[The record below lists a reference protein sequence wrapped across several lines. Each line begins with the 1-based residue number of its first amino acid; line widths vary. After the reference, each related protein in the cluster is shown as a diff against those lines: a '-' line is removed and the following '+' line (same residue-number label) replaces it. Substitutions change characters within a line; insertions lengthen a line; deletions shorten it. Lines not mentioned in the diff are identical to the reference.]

1 MVNTTAG
8 PMAGKTVLVTGG
20 TGGIGKATAT
30 GLAAMG
36 ARVGIVG
43 RDTARTRA
51 AAAEIAVA
59 SGNPAVD
66 PFPAD
71 MPSRAEVR
79 RLAGKVL
86 AAYLQLDVLVN
97 NVGGFWATRR
107 LTADALEYTFAVNHL
122 APFLLTSLLLERLT
136 ASAPARI
143 VTVSSRAH
151 ATGTINF
158 SDLEGE
164 RRYSGQQAYSQSK
177 LANMMFT
184 YELARRLGGIGV
196 TATVLHPGVVRTGFA
211 AQDPSPVW
219 KAFLPLI
226 RLFLKTPG
234 KGAATSIYLASSPEV
249 EGVTSAYFVGSKQKT
264 PAQPPATPP
273 PRKGCGKSASTS
285 SHAPLG

>member
-1 MVNTTAG
+1 
-8 PMAGKTVLVTGG
+8 
-20 TGGIGKATAT
+20 
-30 GLAAMG
+30 
-36 ARVGIVG
+36 
-43 RDTARTRA
+43 
-51 AAAEIAVA
+51 
-59 SGNPAVD
+59 
-66 PFPAD
+66 
-71 MPSRAEVR
+71 
-79 RLAGKVL
+79 
-86 AAYLQLDVLVN
+86 
-97 NVGGFWATRR
+97 
-107 LTADALEYTFAVNHL
+107 
-122 APFLLTSLLLERLT
+122 
-136 ASAPARI
+136 
-143 VTVSSRAH
+143 
-151 ATGTINF
+151 
-158 SDLEGE
+158 
-164 RRYSGQQAYSQSK
+164 
-177 LANMMFT
+177 MMFT